1 MRRVATAAMPAAS
14 AAASAAASVPAAGAT
29 GGDQRDPPWGRTRWG
44 RPRWGPVS
52 RRRRWRRSQAVQLVA
67 VALVAVAGW
76 VTVSALLPA
85 PVDPGV
91 ATVVAVH
98 DVALGST
105 LTAADVRVERRRADE
120 RPAGALNDV
129 SAGIGQVVSG
139 PVLAGEIVTSAR
151 FRGATQLAGL
161 APGFVAVSLPVA
173 DVVLLGTLRPA
184 DIVSVLAAGT
194 GQPLAAAARVLT
206 TELAGSGV
214 LTAGAGQQGHL
225 VVAVTPDEARAL
237 AVAMGA
243 AGAPGGFLVAVRG

>member
-1 MRRVATAAMPAAS
+1 
-14 AAASAAASVPAAGAT
+14 
-29 GGDQRDPPWGRTRWG
+29 
-44 RPRWGPVS
+44 
-52 RRRRWRRSQAVQLVA
+52 
-67 VALVAVAGW
+67 
-76 VTVSALLPA
+76 
-85 PVDPGV
+85 
-91 ATVVAVH
+91 
-98 DVALGST
+98 
-105 LTAADVRVERRRADE
+105 
-120 RPAGALNDV
+120 
-129 SAGIGQVVSG
+129 VVSG
-139 PVLAGEIVTSAR
+139 PVLAGEIVTAAR

-173 DVVLLGTLRPA
+173 DGVLLGTLRPA
-184 DIVSVLAAGT
+184 DIVSVLAAGR

>member
-1 MRRVATAAMPAAS
+1 MRGVATAAGP
-14 AAASAAASVPAAGAT
+14 AASAAASVPAGGAT

-67 VALVAVAGW
+67 VALVAVAAW
-76 VTVSALLPA
+76 VTVSALLPT

-120 RPAGALNDV
+120 RPAGALDDV
-129 SAGIGQVVSG
+129 SAGLGQVVSG

-173 DVVLLGTLRPA
+173 DGVLLGTLRPA

-194 GQPLAAAARVLT
+194 GQPLAAARVLT